1 MGGGT
6 RQAERR
12 TSSSVA
18 YATLEEKE
26 IRMTIPFKEIAAE
39 WLADPEV
46 KREYDAL
53 APEFEALAKKLQA
66 RKRATAKAPTSRR
79 ILQPDR
85 NPPPQR

>member
-1 MGGGT
+1 MIKA
-6 RQAERR
+6 Q
-12 TSSSVA
+12 S
-18 YATLEEKE
+18 
-26 IRMTIPFKEIAAE
+26 
-39 WLADPEV
+39 LADLEV

-85 NPPPQR
+85 NPPSQR